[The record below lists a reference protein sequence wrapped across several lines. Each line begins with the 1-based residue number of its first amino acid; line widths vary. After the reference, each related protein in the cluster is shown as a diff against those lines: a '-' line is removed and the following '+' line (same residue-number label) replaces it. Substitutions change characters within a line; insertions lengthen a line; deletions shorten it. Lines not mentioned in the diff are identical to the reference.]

1 MSRVTAFLRR
11 VIENKEKE
19 YAADGVTRRL
29 VIAHVPFAT
38 RFGAPFNI
46 EEDVYTEWA
55 RLLREEVE
63 PDLMLC
69 GHVHQIGIW
78 EKGGAKDS
86 FGQPCD
92 VIVGARP
99 EKERWIG
106 CGIVMQKDAVAVSF
120 NDSDGVVLE
129 EQTL

>member
-1 MSRVTAFLRR
+1 MIS
-11 VIENKEKE
+11 
-19 YAADGVTRRL
+19 
-29 VIAHVPFAT
+29 HVPFTT
-38 RFGAPFNI
+38 RFGEPFNI

-55 RLLREEVE
+55 RLLREEVK

-69 GHVHQIGIW
+69 GHVHQIGVW
-78 EKGGAKDS
+78 KQGGEKDV

-99 EKERWIG
+99 EKERWVG
-106 CGIVMQKDAVAVSF
+106 CGIVLGEKGTTVTF
-120 NDSDGVVLE
+120 NDSNGAVLE